1 MKKALR
7 VLIVALI
14 TVAFGGISFAAEKST
29 DKSTDKSMEKKTEVK
44 AEKPKPTTTTG
55 EVTSVDAKAGTL
67 TIKGKDKEI
76 NLNVIS
82 RAKAALGKIKV
93 GDMVKVTYTEQD
105 GKLNASS
112 VAGVKGTAKKSDTA
126 MEKSKAMDK
135 PEKKADEKKAS
146 TK

>member
-1 MKKALR
+1 MKKVLR

-14 TVAFGGISFAAEKST
+14 TVAFGGVSFAADKST
-29 DKSTDKSMEKKTEVK
+29 DKSTDKSMEKTDKKTPVK
-44 AEKPKPTTTTG
+44 SEKPKPTNTTG

-67 TIKGKDKEI
+67 TVKGKDKEI
-76 NLNVIS
+76 NLNAIS

-105 GKLNASS
+105 GKMNASS
-112 VAGVKGTAKKSDTA
+112 VSVVKGTAKKSDTA

-135 PEKKADEKKAS
+135 PEKKADEK
-146 TK
+146 